1 MNKIYTEEKGEYL
14 LKNPT
19 WHVEDSPWKAKQIL
33 KMLNRHPINP
43 KSIAEVG
50 CGAGEILNQLY
61 LALPTDL
68 TFTGFDISIDAFN
81 FAKERENERLKFRLG
96 DFSETREKFDLLLA
110 MDVFEHVDDYMGF
123 LRSCKRRSKYTI
135 FHIPLY
141 KNNRGFDS
149 RNQPGMQV
157 LYPL

>member
-14 LKNPT
+14 LNNPT

-81 FAKERENERLKFRLG
+81 FAKERENKRLKFRLG

-110 MDVFEHVDDYMGF
+110 MDVFEHVDD
-123 LRSCKRRSKYTI
+123 
-135 FHIPLY
+135 
-141 KNNRGFDS
+141 
-149 RNQPGMQV
+149 
-157 LYPL
+157 